1 MSLATHAV
9 SIFASVVFLEII
21 GSFCSFSW
29 ECLPDT
35 QVWITFSCPS
45 YFQAKMIFSRE
56 SSYCS
61 LRKSVIAEM
70 LFMEM
75 TKTLQTVAV
84 RLDADFPF
92 HYTEYSKYYA
102 DMLYENITQ
111 SRVEIRQNWQFL
123 LLSSVCFQL
132 NLALL
137 KSHWF
142 VAMTVIMVT
151 STVLCHWV
159 SPTLRPRKVYLP
171 LLLFHQCPCQ
181 HGEKE

>member
-1 MSLATHAV
+1 MRMSARYPSLNN
-9 SIFASVVFLEII
+9 FQLSVIL
-21 GSFCSFSW
+21 
-29 ECLPDT
+29 
-35 QVWITFSCPS
+35 
-45 YFQAKMIFSRE
+45 QAKMIFSRE

-61 LRKSVIAEM
+61 LHMSVITEVLSMETTKM
-70 LFMEM
+70 L
-75 TKTLQTVAV
+75 QIVAAG
-84 RLDADFPF
+84 LDADFPF

-102 DMLYENITQ
+102 DMLYKNITQ
-111 SRVEIRQNWQFL
+111 SRVEIKQNWQFL

-142 VAMTVIMVT
+142 VAMPVIMVS

-159 SPTLRPRKVYLP
+159 SPTLRPRKFHLP
-171 LLLFHQCPCQ
+171 LLLCHRCPWQ